1 SDAVETLLN
10 IESLK
15 NKNMKNSLM
24 DKIDEALQMI
34 DEGLYKVA
42 LNKLENDILQK
53 TNGCGQTGEPDKN
66 DWIITCE
73 EQSEV
78 YPLIIE
84 TIEHVKGLM
93 E

>member
-1 SDAVETLLN
+1 
-10 IESLK
+10 
-15 NKNMKNSLM
+15 
-24 DKIDEALQMI
+24 MI
-34 DEGLYKVA
+34 L
-42 LNKLENDILQK
+42 
-53 TNGCGQTGEPDKN
+53 T
-66 DWIITCE
+66 ITCE